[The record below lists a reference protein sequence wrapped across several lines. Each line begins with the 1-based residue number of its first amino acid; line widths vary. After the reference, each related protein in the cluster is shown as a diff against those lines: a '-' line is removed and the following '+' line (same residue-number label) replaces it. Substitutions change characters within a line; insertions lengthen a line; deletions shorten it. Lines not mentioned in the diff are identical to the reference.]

1 MTTILLVE
9 DNKYL
14 RLLFEQELRLEG
26 YEVMTAIN
34 GKDAIKKVQEQ
45 RPDIIIMNLI
55 MQDEAMSMILI
66 KHKSIP
72 IIIHTSQSDYKDN
85 FMSWAA
91 DAYVVKFSHLTEL
104 KNKIKGL
111 RTKEKELVFV

>member
-9 DNKYL
+9 DNKYH

-26 YEVMTAIN
+26 YEIITAAN

-45 RPDIIIMNLI
+45 RPDIIIMDLI
-55 MQDEAMSMILI
+55 PADEAMGMILS

-72 IIIHTSQSDYKDN
+72 IIIHTAYSNYKDN

-91 DAYVVKFSHLTEL
+91 DAYIVKSSDSTEL

-111 RTKEKELVFV
+111 RRKERIAV